1 MNSAIR
7 EIELTDIGGFRIG
20 NAEWEEAGTG
30 CTVVLAER
38 GARAAVS
45 VRGGAPASR
54 ENALLNPLA
63 ANDMIHAVLLSGGS
77 AFGLNAASGVM
88 QYLEEKGIGFP
99 TGGGPVPIVCASCLY
114 DLEFAEK
121 GKRPDPALAYEAC
134 LHAGNFREGNHG
146 AGTGATVGKIL
157 GMEHAMKA
165 GIGCAAFQAGD
176 LQVGALTAV
185 NAAGNIVNPEN
196 GAFVAGI
203 HEADGTMI
211 DAEEALCALSAG
223 SLRFHENTT
232 LTVLL
237 TNGKFLKTELAKL
250 ADMANDGY
258 ARAIRPVHTM
268 VDGDSIYAMTNDT
281 VKADLNIA
289 GVLAAKAVS
298 RAIVSAAEH
307 AETSR
312 GILSCSDFRRHA

>member
-1 MNSAIR
+1 MESVIR
-7 EIELTDIGGFRIG
+7 EIEITDIGGFRIG
-20 NAEWEEAGTG
+20 NAEWADLGTG
-30 CTVVLAER
+30 CTAVLAER

-77 AFGLNAASGVM
+77 AFGLSAADGVM
-88 QYLEEKGIGFP
+88 QYLEEKGIGFA
-99 TGGGPVPIVCASCLY
+99 TGGGPVPIVCVSCLY

-121 GKRPDPALAYEAC
+121 GKRPDASLAYEAC
-134 LHAGNFREGNHG
+134 IHAGNFQEGNHG

-157 GMEHAMKA
+157 GMDHAMKS

-185 NAAGNIVNPEN
+185 NAAGNIIDPDH
-196 GAFVAGI
+196 GTWIAGI
-203 HEADGTMI
+203 HEADGTII
-211 DAEEALCALSAG
+211 DAEEALCSLSAG

-232 LTVLL
+232 LSVIL
-237 TNGKFLKTELAKL
+237 TNGKFTKTELAKL

-289 GVLAAKAVS
+289 GVLAVRAIEK
-298 RAIVSAAEH
+298 AIVSAAEH
-307 AETSR
+307 AEALR
-312 GILSCSDFRRHA
+312 GLKACRDFRRSL